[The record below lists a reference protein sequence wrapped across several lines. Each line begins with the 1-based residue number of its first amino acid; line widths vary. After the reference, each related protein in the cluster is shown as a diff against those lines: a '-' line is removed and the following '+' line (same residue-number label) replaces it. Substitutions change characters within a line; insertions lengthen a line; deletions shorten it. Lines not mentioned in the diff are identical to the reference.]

1 MRMTIKSKGM
11 KQIMKK
17 LAQDQQ
23 AARKTLKETSND
35 LRRRVPGKVA
45 DDVRTVY
52 NIKKAD
58 IMPAKKNAPRRAGK
72 VSIQGETISEL
83 QIKYTGRPLSPA
95 RFGMTPKV
103 PKTKG
108 KKIRKRTPIKA
119 TIKKGQKKALDPH
132 AFLATT
138 GAYSS
143 EKIQYIP
150 FVRRG
155 KKRYPINPVR
165 TVSVPQMVS
174 NDSVSELI
182 KKDVNK
188 LLEER
193 LRHNVRRFFDA

>member
-1 MRMTIKSKGM
+1 MRMVIKTSGIR
-11 KQIMKK
+11 QIIKRLEK
-17 LAQDQQ
+17 DQQ
-23 AARKTLKETSND
+23 AARKALKATSND
-35 LRRRVPGKVA
+35 MRRRVPGKVA

-58 IMPAKKNAPRRAGK
+58 IMPAKKNAPRRAGS
-72 VSIQGETISEL
+72 VSIQGETISQL

-108 KKIRKRTPIKA
+108 KKVNKRTPIKA

-132 AFLATT
+132 AFLAKT

-150 FVRRG
+150 FVRKG

-165 TVSVPQMVS
+165 TVSVPQMID
-174 NDSVSELI
+174 NESVSDQI
-182 KKDVNK
+182 RKDVNK

-193 LRHNVRRFFDA
+193 LNHNVRRFLNV